1 MKTEARSDWI
11 EIVKVHSGIPF
22 RQVKQGTAT
31 LHQLAGRSGGGE
43 GGENGME
50 NKPPLV
56 VEQLLESVLT
66 SDLSTAR
73 GKENSLLTLLS
84 I

>member
-1 MKTEARSDWI
+1 
-11 EIVKVHSGIPF
+11 
-22 RQVKQGTAT
+22 
-31 LHQLAGRSGGGE
+31 
-43 GGENGME
+43 ME